1 VSERYEVLFIVRPD
15 VGEAGMK
22 EQAAR
27 AQQVLEQQG
36 ATEITVHDWGTRDL
50 AYHIEG
56 HTRGAYV
63 LIEYE
68 SMPPAV
74 RELERTLKLSDQ
86 VLRFMSVR
94 QAEGMAVQ
102 VGDAPETG
110 GDTPGEGA
118 PTRSAPPPSTA
129 SEASPPTPL
138 AAEPPEAS
146 EPQPTEG
153 DA

>member
-1 VSERYEVLFIVRPD
+1 MSERYEVLFIVRPD

-22 EQAAR
+22 EQATR

-36 ATEITVHDWGTRDL
+36 ATKIIVHDWGTRDL
-50 AYHIEG
+50 AYRIEG

-68 SMPPAV
+68 SMPAAV
-74 RELERTLKLSDQ
+74 TELERMLKLSDQ

-102 VGDAPETG
+102 LSDAPGTG
-110 GDTPGEGA
+110 GDEPGEDARDAAGARPTSAPESSRPTLAAAKRTGA
-118 PTRSAPPPSTA
+118 PA
-129 SEASPPTPL
+129 
-138 AAEPPEAS
+138 
-146 EPQPTEG
+146 PQPDEG